1 MGALRILCLSTV
13 SADRICL
20 PPFQQRVS
28 EKKPEAGSLLSYK
41 REIEIIYQ
49 KFL

>member
-13 SADRICL
+13 SADRIYL
-20 PPFQQRVS
+20 PLQKPSRK
-28 EKKPEAGSLLSYK
+28 EKSEAGSWLSYK
-41 REIEIIYQ
+41 SKIEIIYQ

>member
-20 PPFQQRVS
+20 QLQKPSRK
-28 EKKPEAGSLLSYK
+28 EKSKAGSLLSYK
-41 REIEIIYQ
+41 RKIEIIYQ

>member
-20 PPFQQRVS
+20 PPFQQPVS
-28 EKKPEAGSLLSYK
+28 EKKPEASSLLSYK

>member
-1 MGALRILCLSTV
+1 MGALRILCLSTA

-20 PPFQQRVS
+20 PLQKPSRK
-28 EKKPEAGSLLSYK
+28 EKSKVGSLLSYK
-41 REIEIIYQ
+41 RKIEIIYQ